1 MTEGADQLPE
11 LARDAGW
18 RHLDLRMLLV
28 HPVNELVRFLPLVV
42 GVFVLGRSG
51 EGDPW
56 HYLGVAV
63 PIVLGLWRF
72 VSTSFRITGS
82 QIELR
87 RGLVGRR
94 VLTAPLD
101 RVRTVELTASPIHR
115 LLGLAKVEIG
125 TGSGAR
131 SGDDGLVLD
140 SLGMAEARRLR
151 ADLLHRAPLAPA
163 VAGTG
168 QEAVGQDS
176 AGHDAAGQD
185 AVGAASAPPDERVI
199 VRLDPGW
206 ARYAP
211 LTTSG
216 LVIALAALGGSSQFL
231 GNVIDRAATSSSVD
245 ERVGALPLV
254 VSVPLGIA
262 VFLVAISTLAVS
274 GYLLAN
280 WGFTLSRDGSGGS
293 FHVRRGLLT
302 TRETSID
309 VGRLR
314 GVEIH
319 EPLGLRLA
327 GGGRLTAIVTGLGRR
342 AEGST
347 ALVPPA
353 PRSVV
358 VGVGEQVLG
367 EAGPLS
373 APLTPHGPAA
383 RRRRYLRALVSTSAV
398 PLVLAGL
405 WLVAAWPAWPAI
417 LTLVLPGAG
426 LWLARDR
433 YAGLGH
439 ALTERHLVVRA
450 GSFQGR
456 RDVLARTGIIGW
468 NLRQTYFQRRAGLVT
483 LIATTAAGKQ
493 AYQALDIPESTA
505 IALADAA
512 VPDLMGQFVE

>member
-1 MTEGADQLPE
+1 MTERTDQRPENLPEQPPGELPE
-11 LARDAGW
+11 LARDAEW

-28 HPVNELVRFLPLVV
+28 HPVNELIRFLPLVI
-42 GVFVLGRSG
+42 GVFVLGRSS

-72 VSTSFRITGS
+72 ASTRFRITGS

-87 RGLVGRR
+87 RGLFSRS

-125 TGSGAR
+125 TGSGVR
-131 SGDDGLVLD
+131 NGDNRLVLD
-140 SLGMAEARRLR
+140 SLGTAEGRRLR
-151 ADLLHRAPLAPA
+151 ADLLHRAPA
-163 VAGTG
+163 VADGTG
-168 QEAVGQDS
+168 VRATPAE
-176 AGHDAAGQD
+176 
-185 AVGAASAPPDERVI
+185 ETVI
-199 VRLDPGW
+199 MRLDPSW
-206 ARYAP
+206 VRFAP

-216 LVIALAALGGSSQFL
+216 LVIALAALGGSSQVL
-231 GNVIDRAATSSSVD
+231 GNAIDRAANASSVGG
-245 ERVGALPLV
+245 RVRALPLL
-254 VSVPLGIA
+254 VSIPAGLVT
-262 VFLVAISTLAVS
+262 FLVVISTLAIA

-280 WGFTLSRDGSGGS
+280 WGFTLSRDASGRS

-309 VGRLR
+309 VDRLR
-314 GVEIH
+314 GLEIH
-319 EPLGLRLA
+319 EPLGLRLV
-327 GGGRLTAIVTGLGRR
+327 GGGRLTAVVTGLGRR

-347 ALVPPA
+347 SLVPPA

-358 VGVGEQVLG
+358 IGVGEHTLG

-373 APLTPHGPAA
+373 VPLTPHGPAA
-383 RRRRYLRALVSTSAV
+383 RRRRYLRALVPAGLV
-398 PLVLAGL
+398 PLVL
-405 WLVAAWPAWPAI
+405 VA
-417 LTLVLPGAG
+417 
-426 LWLARDR
+426 LWLAAGWPLWLAVVALALPLAGVWLAADR

-439 ALTERHLVVRA
+439 ALTARHLVVRS

-456 RDVLARTGIIGW
+456 RDALQRSGIIGW
-468 NLRQTYFQRRAGLVT
+468 NIRQTFFQRRAGLVT
-483 LIATTAAGKQ
+483 LCATTAAGKQ
-493 AYQALDIPESTA
+493 VYHALDLPEEMA

-512 VPDLMGQFVE
+512 VPGLLTPFVESAVRTR